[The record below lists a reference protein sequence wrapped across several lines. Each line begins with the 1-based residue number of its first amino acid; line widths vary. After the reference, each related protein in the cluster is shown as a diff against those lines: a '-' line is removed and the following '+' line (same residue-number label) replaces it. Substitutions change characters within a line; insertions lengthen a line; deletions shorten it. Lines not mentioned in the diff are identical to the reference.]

1 MTISS
6 SERHVCRIC
15 GDLADAAGV
24 CERDGAPRVASA
36 GDPLIGE
43 DVAGYRIVEL
53 IGRGGMGEVY
63 RAVQRSI
70 GAQVAIKVLSHDHA
84 RDPEVAERF
93 VVEAR
98 IPNLVRHDGLVN
110 VLSLGV
116 LPDGRP
122 YQLME
127 HLTGASLAELIRRR
141 GALPPGTLCEWLR
154 EALRA
159 LAALHVRGIVHRD
172 VKPSNLFVTASGRLK
187 LLDFGIAKLVEPG
200 GRNLTRTGHLLGTVE
215 YMAPEQAAGEP
226 VDPRADLF
234 ALGVVLFEGVTGRRP
249 FEGRSLDALASREP
263 PPAVSP
269 AALDEVIRT
278 AMAPDPA
285 RRFASAAA
293 MEAALAQLVDALDP
307 GAFAPVDVSPGVA
320 GALRPGPPA
329 VAVATTAVQRGPAA
343 TVAVDP
349 ADPAVD
355 VPVQLGRYRVE
366 RVLGRGGHGVVLLGL
381 DPTVKR
387 QVALKLLDGG
397 GPPGAERRER
407 RDRALGEA
415 QAMARVN
422 HPNVLALYELGRDRD
437 RPFLALEYVEGS
449 DLAGWLVETHRS
461 WHAIVDMF
469 AAAGRGLAAA
479 HAAGVVHRD
488 FKPANVL
495 VGGDGRPRVG
505 DFGLADAGEGAIA
518 GGTPAYMAPEQLE
531 GAAVDARADQF
542 AFAAALW
549 EALHGEL
556 PYAGD
561 SATAVALAVRRG
573 EQRAP
578 ARADVPARINAVL
591 RRALSAAPA
600 DRFASMPALLAALAS
615 AARARGRRLA
625 LAGGIVAA
633 AAAVI
638 AAAMASAG
646 RRTPPV
652 RSLAEI
658 RALDDP
664 GDVLRALDALDDEAL
679 ASPEARRVAFSA
691 AARGPITAFDE
702 PAAITAIALADGRAV
717 TASAAGFTV
726 RDLGTH
732 ATRRLPAVPDEV
744 RGLRLAGDHLLALI
758 HAGILRVPLDGS
770 PASLALRCSGIA
782 EGSPGTTASEDLQYA
797 ACPRGSEWIDV
808 VDLAGVV
815 HLEVTSNQWLGFS
828 SDGRRGLVLR
838 DHQLEIYDLATGKLA
853 ASRPVGEVS
862 AIASSGELCAIADG
876 SQVVIWNTASG
887 AAAEAA
893 LPRIDHLA
901 IAGSR
906 IVAAA
911 EREVQVLDAAGRPL
925 QRWTTDAAIRA
936 VSAAGSASDGL
947 QVVLELPAE
956 LVFKDVDRDRE
967 LVLPGAASMV
977 SAPVDG
983 VIAVASGARLRLW
996 HTGLVAPRSWRL
1008 PGSVLGGANAIAVSN
1023 GGRWAAYGDGPA
1035 LRVIDL
1041 AAGGVRTAA
1050 TPEPTSLF
1058 FSSDDRMLLTVGGP
1072 GQLRSW
1078 DPERLDA
1085 PRELGTFG
1093 DPIAFMRV
1101 ASGGTIR
1108 IRVKGGPVRELGG
1121 RWPCGPDRAL
1131 AMGERYA
1138 LLRTGDTT
1146 GLCELATG
1154 QRRPLALPGQGLFN
1168 LADDWLVAHDG
1179 DRARL
1184 FEVPS
1189 GRELP
1194 LPDLRV
1200 NVAWLDHGR
1209 VLGILADG
1217 TVVLLPPGAS
1227 KPIALAG
1234 SRGSHGVVSYR
1245 DGVAGEINRDLAM
1258 WDVRRPDERYTIG
1271 RIANCCAYRVFWSEA
1286 TRSFLAVRLAAML
1299 PSGER
1304 ELQLDAWPSEAATAA
1319 DVRRWI
1325 AAVR

>member
-1 MTISS
+1 VTTISS
-6 SERHVCRIC
+6 SERYVCRIC
-15 GDLADAAGV
+15 GDRADAAGA

-36 GDPLIGE
+36 DPLIGE

-70 GAQVAIKVLSHDHA
+70 GAQVAIKVLSHEHM
-84 RDPEVAERF
+84 RDPAVAERF
-93 VVEAR
+93 VLEAR

-127 HLTGASLAELIRRR
+127 HLTGASLAELIRSR
-141 GALPPGTLCEWLR
+141 GALPLGTLCEWLR

-159 LAALHVRGIVHRD
+159 LAALHERGIVHRD

-187 LLDFGIAKLVEPG
+187 LLDFGIAKWIQPD

-226 VDPRADLF
+226 VDPRADLY
-234 ALGVVLFEGVTGRRP
+234 ALGVVLFEGATGRRP
-249 FEGRSLDALASREP
+249 FEGRSLDALARREP

-278 AMAPDPA
+278 AMAPEPA
-285 RRFASAAA
+285 RRFASSAA
-293 MEAALAQLVDALDP
+293 MEAALARLVDALGTDAS
-307 GAFAPVDVSPGVA
+307 GTDAFAPVDVSPGPPA
-320 GALRPGPPA
+320 GAAPSA
-329 VAVATTAVQRGPAA
+329 VAVATTALQRSATATVDGGPAA
-343 TVAVDP
+343 
-349 ADPAVD
+349 PAVD
-355 VPVQLGRYRVE
+355 VPDQLGRYRVE
-366 RVLGRGGHGVVLLGL
+366 RVLGRGGHGVVLLGF
-381 DPTVKR
+381 DPAVKR
-387 QVALKLLDGG
+387 PVALKLLDRDGA
-397 GPPGAERRER
+397 PAERTER

-449 DLAGWLVETHRS
+449 DLAGWLAGTRRS
-461 WHAIVDMF
+461 WQAIVEMF

-505 DFGLADAGEGAIA
+505 DFGLADAGEGALA

-561 SATAVALAVRRG
+561 SATAVALAARRG
-573 EQRAP
+573 ELRTP
-578 ARADVPARINAVL
+578 ARADVPASINAVL

-600 DRFASMPALLAALAS
+600 DRFASIPELLAALVA
-615 AARARGRRLA
+615 AARTRRRLA
-625 LAGGIVAA
+625 LVGGILAV
-633 AAAVI
+633 AAVI
-638 AAAMASAG
+638 ATGMAAG
-646 RRTPPV
+646 RRTPPL

-658 RALDDP
+658 RALEDP
-664 GDVLRALDALDDEAL
+664 GDVLRALAALDDEAL
-679 ASPEARRVAFSA
+679 ASPEVRRIALGA
-691 AARGPITAFDE
+691 AARGPTTVFDE
-702 PAAITAIALADGRAV
+702 PAVITALAIAGGRTV

-726 RDLGTH
+726 RDPDTH
-732 ATRRLPAVPDEV
+732 APRRLPAVSDEV

-758 HAGILRVPLDGS
+758 RSGILRVPLDGS
-770 PASLALRCSGIA
+770 PASQALRCPAFA
-782 EGSPGTTASEDLQYA
+782 EGSSGATASEDLQYA
-797 ACPRGSEWIDV
+797 ACPIGSELVQV
-808 VDLAGVV
+808 VDLAGV
-815 HLEVTSNQWLGFS
+815 LRLQVTTNQWLGFS

-838 DHQLEIYDLATGKLA
+838 DHQLEIYDLATGQLA
-853 ASRPVGEVS
+853 ASRPVGEVR

-887 AAAEAA
+887 AVAEAA

-901 IAGSR
+901 IAGAR

-911 EREVQVLDAAGRPL
+911 EREVRLLDAAGKPL
-925 QRWTTDAAIRA
+925 QRWTTDAAIRS
-936 VSAAGSASDGL
+936 VSATRSATGGL
-947 QVVLELPAE
+947 QVVLELSAE

-967 LVLPGAASMV
+967 LVLPGAASVV
-977 SAPVDG
+977 SAPGD

-996 HTGLVAPRSWRL
+996 HTGLVAPRSWPL
-1008 PGSVLGGANAIAVSN
+1008 PGSVMDRAEAIAVSS
-1023 GGRWAAYGDGPA
+1023 GGRWVAYGDGPA

-1041 AAGGVRTAA
+1041 ATGGVRTAA
-1050 TPEPTSLF
+1050 TPPPTSVF
-1058 FSSDDRMLLTVGGP
+1058 FLPDDRTLITVGDT
-1072 GQLRSW
+1072 GQLRRW

-1085 PRELGTFG
+1085 PRELGTVS
-1093 DPIAFMRV
+1093 DRIESLRV
-1101 ASGGTIR
+1101 ASGGAIR

-1121 RWPCGPDRAL
+1121 RQPCGPDRAL
-1131 AMGERYA
+1131 AMAERYA

-1146 GLCELATG
+1146 ALCELATG
-1154 QRRPLALPGQGLFN
+1154 QRRPLALSGQGLFN

-1179 DRARL
+1179 DRARM
-1184 FEVPS
+1184 FEIPS
-1189 GRELP
+1189 GREVP

-1200 NVAWLDHGR
+1200 TTAWLDHGR
-1209 VLGILADG
+1209 MVAFLADS
-1217 TVVLLPPGAS
+1217 TLAVMLPGART
-1227 KPIALAG
+1227 PIALTG
-1234 SRGSHGVVSYR
+1234 SRGGHGAVSFG
-1245 DGVAGEINRDLAM
+1245 DVVAGDVNHDLVM
-1258 WDVRRPDERYTIG
+1258 WDVRRPDSRTILG
-1271 RIANCCAYRVFWSEA
+1271 RVANCCVYRLFWSEA
-1286 TRSFLAVRLAAML
+1286 TRSLLGLRLAMLL
-1299 PSGER
+1299 PSGQR
-1304 ELQLDAWPSEAATAA
+1304 EFQLDAWPSEAATAA
-1319 DVRRWI
+1319 EVRRWI